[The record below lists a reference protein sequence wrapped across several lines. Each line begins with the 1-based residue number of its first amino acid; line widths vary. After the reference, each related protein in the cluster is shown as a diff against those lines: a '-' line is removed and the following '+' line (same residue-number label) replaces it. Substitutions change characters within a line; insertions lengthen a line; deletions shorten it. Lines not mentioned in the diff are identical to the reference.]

1 MSWCEICKTGKFK
14 AKNGKLVEVTEND
27 LDKIVTEFSAQ
38 TFPAP
43 IVIGHPKDNSPAF
56 GWVDSVKREGNKLFA
71 KFKDVVPEFAELVN
85 QKVYPNRSLAYYPNH
100 TIKHVGFLGGT
111 QPAIKSLAPYQFSED
126 EEAEII
132 EFSASDDY
140 KFRTI
145 GNILQDLR
153 DFLIERYDIETA
165 DKLVSTWRIED
176 LKTIETAEAAAAF
189 CEALEKT
196 AEITVGIG
204 EHIASPEA
212 SELPAEFSE
221 QLNMRDTKIANLEAE
236 IKQKEFE
243 AKKKEHIEFCE
254 GLVSE
259 GKLTPANR
267 ATAMNLLELASN
279 AGVYEFSECG
289 EANAEEQVKQ
299 FLNASPKAVEL
310 SEIASEDNVED
321 EALEFS
327 EPAESAK
334 QIKEYADKHG
344 VDVLEA
350 KKALKKGKNKKGV
363 N

>member
-176 LKTIETAEAAAAF
+176 LKTIETAEAAVAF
-189 CEALEKT
+189 CESFEKT
-196 AEITVGIG
+196 E
-204 EHIASPEA
+204 EPEA
-212 SELPAEFSE
+212 EPTVDEEPPAPELPAEFSE
-221 QLNMRDTKIANLEAE
+221 QINTANARIANLEAQ

-243 AKKKEHIEFCE
+243 AKKKEHTEFCE

-299 FLNASPKAVEL
+299 FLSASPKAVE
-310 SEIASEDNVED
+310 
-321 EALEFS
+321 FS
-327 EPAESAK
+327 ELVTDKDAPETIDFSDGAAVAVAITTYQNEQAAKGRVISAT
-334 QIKEYADKHG
+334 
-344 VDVLEA
+344 
-350 KKALKKGKNKKGV
+350 KALKELKGDKND